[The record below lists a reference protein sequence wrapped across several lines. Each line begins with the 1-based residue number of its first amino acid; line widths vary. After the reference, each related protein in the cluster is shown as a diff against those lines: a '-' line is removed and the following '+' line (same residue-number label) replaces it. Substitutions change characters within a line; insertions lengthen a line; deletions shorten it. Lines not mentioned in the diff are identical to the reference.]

1 MSDVNDRSDD
11 LQGDADSRADSVA
24 ILSLILIALAFVVY
38 WLSNQ

>member
-11 LQGDADSRADSVA
+11 LQADADSRADSVA
-24 ILSLILIALAFVVY
+24 ILSLILITLAFVVY